1 MAWSY
6 SAWQTLTATAAI
18 TAVSIAAATFT
29 VAADQTAQVRV
40 GDRLVVDTGP
50 NKGSYTVGA
59 VAYAPDNTVVTVS
72 PAPASATVSG
82 NLVFGPSNSTML
94 ANLRLHHAEVSAAI
108 SASVTADGTSVNTDG
123 LLNYLRNVVQ
133 PELAK
138 RERAL
143 GGMFMA
149 GQLKTYT

>member
-1 MAWSY
+1 MAWLY
-6 SAWQTLTATAAI
+6 SSWQTLTATAAI
-18 TAVSIAAATFT
+18 TAVSLSAGSFT
-29 VAADQTAQVRV
+29 VAGFKLDQARI
-40 GDRLVVDTGP
+40 GDRVAVDAGA
-50 NKGSYTVGA
+50 NLGSYTVA
-59 VAYAPDNTVVTVS
+59 AITYAPDNTVVTVT
-72 PAPASATVSG
+72 PVPASATVAG

-108 SASVTADGTSVNTDG
+108 SASVGSDGTTLNTDG
-123 LLNYLRNVVQ
+123 LLNYLRQVVQ

-149 GQLKTYT
+149 GQLKVWA